1 MARNTQTTT
10 LRQSLEQKAKGGRSN
25 LLIAIILTLLNIVMF
40 IAGSETMMLF
50 SISVPYYAVLFGVIL
65 GGQELMIT
73 GCVIAGIILLAYFLC
88 WLLSKKHVGWLI
100 AALVLMIL
108 DTLVLIGF
116 YLLAGEVSGIL
127 DFVFHA
133 MIIYYLAA
141 GISAAKKL
149 KELPPEEP
157 AVAEPEEPQGNSV
170 PLRRVEE
177 GEKARVL
184 LESTYGTYRVVYR
197 RVKKTNQLVIN
208 DYIYDEITF
217 GIEPDHSLSARL
229 DGHEFTVGYRA
240 AGSSSYFQVDGKE
253 IAKKIRWYSL
263 FTE

>member
-1 MARNTQTTT
+1 MARTTQVTTQ
-10 LRQSLEQKAKGGRSN
+10 RQVLEQKAKGGRSN
-25 LLIAIILTLLNIVMF
+25 LILAIILTIVNIVMF
-40 IAGSETMMLF
+40 IAGSDGMLLF
-50 SISVPYYAVLFGVIL
+50 SISVPYYAVIFGAIL

-73 GCVIAGIILLAYFLC
+73 GCVIAGIILAAYLLC
-88 WLLSKKHVGWLI
+88 WLFSKKHLGWLI

-108 DTLVLIGF
+108 DTLCLIGF
-116 YLLAGEVSGIL
+116 YVLAQEISGVL

-133 MIIYYLAA
+133 LIIYYLIA
-141 GISAAKKL
+141 GISATRKLAK
-149 KELPPEEP
+149 LPPEEP
-157 AVAEPEEPQGNSV
+157 VVMYTETSLENST

-177 GEKARVL
+177 GEKSRVL

-217 GIEPDHSLSARL
+217 GIEPDHSLSARI

-240 AGSSSYFQVDGKE
+240 AGSCSYFLVDGKE
-253 IAKKIRWYSL
+253 ITKKIRLY
-263 FTE
+263 